1 MSKSGDSFGSRLQRL
16 RVQSGKS
23 QRDVASE
30 LTQLFADFK
39 ISQAN
44 VSHLER
50 RRDAPRQEILN
61 ILGKY
66 FGVPVEYF
74 VRHADDSYEARK
86 PHIESYFGSLRGRKH
101 SEGEI
106 ILHTDGN
113 KSRDKDVLDTTDNLP
128 KFYRNTDILED

>member
-1 MSKSGDSFGSRLQRL
+1 MSSSGDSFGSKLQRL
-16 RVQSGKS
+16 RLRQGKS
-23 QRDVASE
+23 QRDVANE
-30 LTQLFADFK
+30 LTRLFADFK

-50 RRDAPRQEILN
+50 RHDAPRQEILN

-74 VRHADDSYEARK
+74 FRYADDSYEARK
-86 PHIESYFGSLRGRKH
+86 PHVESYFGSLRGRRH
-101 SEGEI
+101 SEGAI
-106 ILHTDGN
+106 LLHTDGN
-113 KSRDKDVLDTTDNLP
+113 RSRDKDILDTTDNIP